1 VLSFGYPG
9 MNRDVERN
17 GMARIAV
24 VADDADVAM
33 LLGEAL
39 EDTGHSVA
47 ACVRPDDA
55 MAWLREHPADLVLV
69 DVWLRTPQEGWDLIT
84 KLREDPATSSIPVIV
99 CSDDTWH
106 DRVAKLLP
114 PSNLP
119 VLHKP
124 FDLEELDDVVGHALT
139 GDRQA

>member
-1 VLSFGYPG
+1 
-9 MNRDVERN
+9 
-17 GMARIAV
+17 MARIAV

-39 EDTGHSVA
+39 EDTGHSVS

-55 MAWLREHPADLVLV
+55 MSWLRDHPADLVLV
-69 DVWLRTPQEGWDLIT
+69 DVWLRTPQEGWDLVAQL
-84 KLREDPATSSIPVIV
+84 KQDPATHLIPVII

-106 DRVAKLLP
+106 DRVDKLLP
-114 PSNLP
+114 AEDLP

-124 FDLEELDDVVGHALT
+124 FDLEELDEVVGHALS
-139 GDRQA
+139 